1 VKLRSAQP
9 YSATVLWHSK
19 FFMRTRADIVHFMR
33 HGVGRGRSLKLAASV
48 VSLCLCAGT
57 SFSQDLDLLIRHGSV
72 IDGSGSPAVPADIGV
87 SGNRIIFIG
96 NGQGKHA
103 RREID
108 ATGLIV
114 APGFIDP
121 HTHTFEDLSSPKRKQ
136 NAAYLTQGVTT
147 VLTGNDGEGPV
158 DVGAAL
164 ARWPQHGIGTNA
176 GLFIGQGAVRREVMG
191 MSNKPPSAQQMQRME
206 DLIDRAMQL
215 GAIGMSTGLYYAP
228 GSFSS
233 TEEVIALAKRA
244 AARGG
249 VYDTH
254 MRDESSYNIG
264 LMGAVEETIRI
275 GKESGIPVHISHIKA
290 LGKDV
295 WGQSRQVIDVIGK
308 ARADGV
314 QITASQYPYTA
325 SGTSVS
331 ASLLPRWAEAGGRAE
346 LLKRISD
353 PSVKPRLQAEMEG
366 NLDRRG
372 GPESLLITP
381 PADTRI
387 MGKTLEQ
394 IARERQETP
403 VDAALDIIKAGDA
416 GVASFNMR
424 EDDIKN
430 FMRQDWV
437 MTCSDGSPGHPR
449 KYGTFPRKLR
459 KYVLDEHVITL
470 PFAIRS
476 STSLTAQTFGLKER
490 GLLKT
495 GYFADIVVFDPKT
508 IRDEA
513 TFEHPEVFS
522 TGVEYVLVNGQVA
535 VDRGKLTGA
544 LAGHVLIHK

>member
-1 VKLRSAQP
+1 MLSRS
-9 YSATVLWHSK
+9 VL
-19 FFMRTRADIVHFMR
+19 
-33 HGVGRGRSLKLAASV
+33 RGRSFTFPAH
-48 VSLCLCAGT
+48 LCCVALCWCAGGL
-57 SFSQDLDLLIRHGSV
+57 FSQDLDVLIRHGSV
-72 IDGSGSPAVPADIGV
+72 IDGSGSPAVSADVGI
-87 SGNRIIFIG
+87 SGNRIVLIG
-96 NGQGKHA
+96 NGAGKHA

-108 ATGLIV
+108 ASGFIV

-121 HTHTFEDLSSPKRKQ
+121 HTHTFEDLSNEKSKQ
-136 NAAYLTQGVTT
+136 NAPYLTQGVTT

-158 DVGAAL
+158 DTGAAL
-164 ARWPQHGIGTNA
+164 AKWRQQGVGTNA
-176 GLFIGQGAVRREVMG
+176 GLFIGQGAVRHEVMG
-191 MSNKPPSAQQMQRME
+191 MSDKPPSAEQMQRME
-206 DLIDRAMQL
+206 ELIARAMQQ
-215 GAIGMSTGLYYAP
+215 GAVGMSTGLYYAP

-233 TEEVIALAKRA
+233 TEEVIALAKKA
-244 AARGG
+244 AAGGG

-275 GKESGIPVHISHIKA
+275 GREAGIPVHISHIKA

-295 WGQSRQVIDVIGK
+295 WGQSRQVIDIVRE

-314 QITASQYPYTA
+314 RITASQYPYTA
-325 SGTSVS
+325 SGTSVE
-331 ASLLPRWAEAGGRAE
+331 ASLLPRWAEAGGRIE

-353 PSVKPRLQAEMEG
+353 PSTKSRLVAEMEK

-381 PADTRI
+381 PADSRVV
-387 MGKTLEQ
+387 GKTLEQ
-394 IARERQETP
+394 IAKDRHEIP
-403 VDAALDIIKAGDA
+403 VQAALEIIKNGGAGA
-416 GVASFNMR
+416 ASFNMR

-430 FMRQDWV
+430 FMREDWV

-459 KYVLDEHVITL
+459 KYVFDEHVITL

-476 STSLTAQTFGLKER
+476 STSLPAQTFGLKER

-495 GYFADIVVFDPKT
+495 GYVADVVVFDPKT

-513 TFEHPEVFS
+513 TFEHPEIFS
-522 TGVEYVLVNGQVA
+522 TGVEYVLVNGKLA
-535 VDRGKLTGA
+535 VDGGKLTGTLVGSV
-544 LAGHVLIHK
+544 LAHR